1 MKYSAAILQTRL
13 DELEK
18 AHGFIEMYYTLR
30 AAERL
35 EEWAKTHR
43 ELGETV
49 EADAFSLAARRL
61 YEMAEEVK
69 TSPLPPAEI
78 T

>member
-1 MKYSAAILQTRL
+1 MKHSAAILETRL
-13 DELEK
+13 EELEK
-18 AHGFIEMYYTLR
+18 AHGFIEMYYILR

-35 EEWAKTHR
+35 TEWAKAYNGQP
-43 ELGETV
+43 EEAGLTV
-49 EADAFSLAARRL
+49 AVRRL

-69 TSPLPPAEI
+69 ASPLPPAEI